1 MKLLLENWRQ
11 YLDEVEAFDDIA
23 TTPEQ
28 TQQSI
33 DSFFGPGFD
42 KGKKKGEETWK
53 VQGKEHQI
61 ITYDKE
67 GDELHFVLKDGN
79 PVAYV
84 AVAPFRDG
92 YAIGNVRKN
101 TKDFFASELYT
112 WLVNKYGVLYSDKA
126 QTTAGAKTWELHLP
140 GAKKADTSKEDGKS
154 KDKKGKLRPRWRWRL
169 SK

>member
-1 MKLLLENWRQ
+1 M
-11 YLDEVEAFDDIA
+11 DEVEAFDDIA

-42 KGKKKGEETWK
+42 KGKKKREEEWDD
-53 VQGKEHQI
+53 HRI
-61 ITYDKE
+61 ITYDKG

-101 TKDFFASELYT
+101 TEDFFASDLYT

-126 QTTAGAKTWELHLP
+126 QTTAGAKTWTRLP
-140 GAKKADTSKEDGKS
+140 DAKQVDTSEEDGE
-154 KDKKGKLRPRWRWRL
+154 DKEGKPRWRWRL

>member
-33 DSFFGPGFD
+33 DSFFGPDFD
-42 KGKKKGEETWK
+42 KGKQKGEETWK
-53 VQGKEHQI
+53 VRGKEHQI
-61 ITYDKE
+61 ITYDKK

-101 TKDFFASELYT
+101 TKDFFASDLYT

-126 QTTAGAKTWELHLP
+126 QTTAGAKTWTRLP
-140 GAKKADTSKEDGKS
+140 GAEQVDTSQEDG
-154 KDKKGKLRPRWRWRL
+154 KDKKGKPRWRWRL

>member
-1 MKLLLENWRQ
+1 MKLLFENWRQ

-42 KGKKKGEETWK
+42 KGKKKREEEWDD
-53 VQGKEHQI
+53 HRI
-61 ITYDKE
+61 ITYDKG

-101 TKDFFASELYT
+101 TKDFFASDLYT

-126 QTTAGAKTWELHLP
+126 QTTAGAKTWTRLP
-140 GAKKADTSKEDGKS
+140 GAKQVDTSEEDGE
-154 KDKKGKLRPRWRWRL
+154 DKEGKPRWRWRL

>member
-1 MKLLLENWRQ
+1 MKLLFENWRQ

-23 TTPEQ
+23 NTPEKV
-28 TQQSI
+28 QQSI
-33 DSFFGPGFD
+33 DFFYGPKFD
-42 KGKKKGEETWK
+42 KGKQKREEEWE
-53 VQGKEHQI
+53 GHQM
-61 ITYDKE
+61 ITYGRG
-67 GDELHFVLKDGN
+67 GDEFHFALKDGT

-101 TKDFFASELYT
+101 TKGFFASDLYT

-126 QTTAGAKTWELHLP
+126 QTTAGAKTWTRLT
-140 GAKKADTSKEDGKS
+140 GAKRVDTSEEDGK
-154 KDKKGKLRPRWRWRL
+154 DKEGKPRWRWRL

>member
-33 DSFFGPGFD
+33 DSFWGPSFD
-42 KGKKKGEETWK
+42 KGKQKGEEEWDD
-53 VQGKEHQI
+53 HRI
-61 ITYDKE
+61 IIYDKG

-101 TKDFFASELYT
+101 TEDFFASDLYT
-112 WLVNKYGVLYSDKA
+112 WLVNKYGVLYSDKV
-126 QTTAGAKTWELHLP
+126 QTTSGAKTWTRLP
-140 GAKKADTSKEDGKS
+140 GAEKVDTSQEDGE
-154 KDKKGKLRPRWRWRL
+154 DKKGKPRWRWRL